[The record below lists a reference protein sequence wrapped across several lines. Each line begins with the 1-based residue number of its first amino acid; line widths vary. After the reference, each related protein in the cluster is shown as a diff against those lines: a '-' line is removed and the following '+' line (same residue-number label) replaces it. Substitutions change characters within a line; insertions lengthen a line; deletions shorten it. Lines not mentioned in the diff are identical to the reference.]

1 MSLFQIETK
10 RINETVRRNVDKFP
24 IRFSFELTE
33 EQSNVFLVAKC
44 DQKIE
49 KRGGKYKNP
58 SIGIILCR
66 DKDKISV
73 EYALKDISKPIGVS
87 SYELSKYLS
96 NEIIKELPTEE
107 DINLHIML

>member
-1 MSLFQIETK
+1 MLFLAE
-10 RINETVRRNVDKFP
+10 NF
-24 IRFSFELTE
+24 
-33 EQSNVFLVAKC
+33 

-49 KRGGKYKNP
+49 KREGKSKNP
-58 SIGIILCR
+58 SIRIILCR

-73 EYALKDISKPIGVS
+73 EYALKDINKPIGIS

-96 NEIIKELPTEE
+96 NEIIEELPTEE

>member
-1 MSLFQIETK
+1 MF
-10 RINETVRRNVDKFP
+10 F
-24 IRFSFELTE
+24 LTE
-33 EQSNVFLVAKC
+33 NF

-49 KRGGKYKNP
+49 KRGGKSKNP

-73 EYALKDISKPIGVS
+73 EYALKDINKPIGVS
-87 SYELSKYLS
+87 SYELEKYLS

-107 DINLHIML
+107 DINLHIVI